1 VPIEGVDHAAR
12 EMLKLGAEVEVL
24 EPRELRE
31 KMIEVVKRM
40 ATLYAH
46 RRPSGR
52 RRRRWSGS
60 TRTPR
65 RRSRSR
71 PGRR

>member
-1 VPIEGVDHAAR
+1 
-12 EMLKLGAEVEVL
+12 VL

-52 RRRRWSGS
+52 RRRKKAAGDVGPGS
-60 TRTPR
+60 A
-65 RRSRSR
+65 
-71 PGRR
+71 